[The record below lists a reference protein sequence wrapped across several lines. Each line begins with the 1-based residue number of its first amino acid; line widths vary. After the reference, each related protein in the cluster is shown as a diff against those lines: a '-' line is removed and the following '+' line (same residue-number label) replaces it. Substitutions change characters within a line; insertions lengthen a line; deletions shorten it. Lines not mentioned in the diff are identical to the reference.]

1 MKKAFSH
8 PVGSLILA
16 LVVCALWGSLFP
28 FIKIGYNAFHID
40 GGDIPSVLLFAG
52 LRFTV
57 CGALL
62 VAFFSAGKHERRLPA
77 RSDLLPILAVA
88 LSSIVLHYAFTYLGI
103 AVGESSKSAII
114 KQIGFLFLSCFSFL
128 LIKEDRFSPKKIVCG
143 VLGFAGIIVTNL
155 DGGAF
160 TFGVGDALLIAASFC
175 SVAST
180 VITKKAVQRTP
191 PLMLVSYSQLMG
203 GIVLCGAGLLLGGRI
218 THFDAKSLLVF
229 SYICAASMIAYSLW
243 NSLIKYNSVSKLSVI
258 KFSEPLFAVLL
269 SGLILKENIWR
280 LNYLFALCII
290 LTAILLNNL
299 EVKDKEKNESPNL

>member
-88 LSSIVLHYAFTYLGI
+88 LSSIVLHYAFAFKFPVLDT
-103 AVGESSKSAII
+103 ATPMSA
-114 KQIGFLFLSCFSFL
+114 LFRKGSQF
-128 LIKEDRFSPKKIVCG
+128 K
-143 VLGFAGIIVTNL
+143 VLHQ
-155 DGGAF
+155 
-160 TFGVGDALLIAASFC
+160 
-175 SVAST
+175 T
-180 VITKKAVQRTP
+180 VIFNA
-191 PLMLVSYSQLMG
+191 
-203 GIVLCGAGLLLGGRI
+203 
-218 THFDAKSLLVF
+218 
-229 SYICAASMIAYSLW
+229 
-243 NSLIKYNSVSKLSVI
+243 
-258 KFSEPLFAVLL
+258 
-269 SGLILKENIWR
+269 
-280 LNYLFALCII
+280 
-290 LTAILLNNL
+290 
-299 EVKDKEKNESPNL
+299 